1 MARLASLLA
10 GAPGTEVSLSEEHV
24 TTDSWF
30 ETRRS
35 GSEKE
40 VMQASGRCGAIR
52 LVRTMRMR
60 TPVLLA
66 AEVIDW
72 VSVATGVVLKATH
85 GHKAGLRL
93 PDRDLVITRLNRRG

>member
-1 MARLASLLA
+1 MVRDAAFRVREGGDA
-10 GAPGTEVSLSEEHV
+10 GQWPL
-24 TTDSWF
+24 
-30 ETRRS
+30 RRHS
-35 GSEKE
+35 
-40 VMQASGRCGAIR
+40 A
-52 LVRTMRMR
+52 VRTMRMR